1 MSVPKFALGNRKLI
15 WFLLAVMLVG
25 GVFSFGEL
33 GKKEDAPFVIKS
45 AVLVTSYPGATPE
58 EVEQLVT
65 EPIEREV
72 QSLAGVYKIRSESSF
87 GLSKITVELAPST
100 SPDAIPQKWDE
111 LRRKVL
117 NIQPHLPDGAG
128 PVTVNDD
135 FGDVF
140 GIYYALVAGEGF
152 SWDDLRRYAEYIK
165 TRLVAVEGVQKVML
179 YGEQR
184 EVVNIFVSP
193 STLANLGIN
202 PGIMAAAVTSQNRPV
217 NTGLLQTGEM
227 DLTVVA
233 SGSYADVQD
242 IRNQIISTP
251 DGRQL
256 RIGDFAT
263 VEKGYATP
271 TTSLMRV
278 NGHKAIGI
286 GVASL
291 PTVDVV
297 KTGEAVKV
305 KIEELLPLIP
315 VGLELQPLYLENE
328 IAAQANRTFLL
339 NLIES
344 VAIVIFIIMLAMGL
358 RGGVLIGSSL
368 LFSIGGTML
377 LMLMLDVG
385 LNRTSL
391 AGFIIAMGMLV
402 DNAIVVTDNA
412 RVMIQRGRDR
422 HGALIDGA
430 VKSQWGLLGAT
441 FIGVISFLPLYLAPS
456 SVAEIVKPLFVVL
469 ALSLGLSWLLAL
481 TQTPLFGIYLL
492 KQPDAGLK
500 SAADPYDKKFYH
512 AFGTLL
518 SLLIR
523 RRWLTLGVVVV
534 LFVLSLVVMGRAPS
548 SFFPNLD
555 KPYFRADCFMPD
567 GYSIYQTDKRMDEL
581 SEWLLLQPE
590 VKTVSVTVGSSPVR
604 YYLASTSV
612 GPKPNCGNILVELH
626 SAEGTADVCDR
637 FAVYARER
645 FPDMLVRA
653 SLFKL
658 SPAVEATIEIGFSGP
673 SQDTLIALAERAKG
687 LMRECSLVGDVRSD
701 WGNKIPTV
709 SPLYSQ
715 EKGQRLGVTRQDVAM
730 FVKFATNGLV
740 LGDYRDGSRLLPV
753 LLKDASIDRFNLANF
768 GSLPVFTPNGLVVPI
783 EQVLDSL
790 SGEYRYGVLKRYQR
804 ELTLRAQCDPL
815 QGANAAEAYRQVYDA
830 VWPEMQ
836 RQLPEGYSMKVFGEQ
851 ESQAE
856 SNAALA
862 ANMPLT
868 LFLIFTTLLLLFR
881 NYSEPLIILMMIPL
895 IFIGVVA
902 GLAVSGKMLDFFAL
916 LGLLGLVGMNIKNAV
931 VLVEQIG
938 VELATGLEPREAV
951 IRATESRIIP
961 VVLASG
967 TTILGMLP
975 LLSDAMFGS
984 MAAVIMG
991 GLFVATFLTILVLPV
1006 TYCAVRRIK

>member
-217 NTGLLQTGEM
+217 NTGLLQTGAM

-256 RIGDFAT
+256 RIGDFAI

-297 KTGEAVKV
+297 KTGEAVKA

-456 SVAEIVKPLFVVL
+456 SVAEIVKPLFV
-469 ALSLGLSWLLAL
+469 
-481 TQTPLFGIYLL
+481 
-492 KQPDAGLK
+492 
-500 SAADPYDKKFYH
+500 
-512 AFGTLL
+512 
-518 SLLIR
+518 
-523 RRWLTLGVVVV
+523 
-534 LFVLSLVVMGRAPS
+534 
-548 SFFPNLD
+548 
-555 KPYFRADCFMPD
+555 
-567 GYSIYQTDKRMDEL
+567 
-581 SEWLLLQPE
+581 
-590 VKTVSVTVGSSPVR
+590 
-604 YYLASTSV
+604 
-612 GPKPNCGNILVELH
+612 
-626 SAEGTADVCDR
+626 
-637 FAVYARER
+637 
-645 FPDMLVRA
+645 
-653 SLFKL
+653 
-658 SPAVEATIEIGFSGP
+658 
-673 SQDTLIALAERAKG
+673 
-687 LMRECSLVGDVRSD
+687 
-701 WGNKIPTV
+701 
-709 SPLYSQ
+709 
-715 EKGQRLGVTRQDVAM
+715 
-730 FVKFATNGLV
+730 
-740 LGDYRDGSRLLPV
+740 
-753 LLKDASIDRFNLANF
+753 
-768 GSLPVFTPNGLVVPI
+768 
-783 EQVLDSL
+783 
-790 SGEYRYGVLKRYQR
+790 
-804 ELTLRAQCDPL
+804 
-815 QGANAAEAYRQVYDA
+815 
-830 VWPEMQ
+830 
-836 RQLPEGYSMKVFGEQ
+836 
-851 ESQAE
+851 
-856 SNAALA
+856 
-862 ANMPLT
+862 
-868 LFLIFTTLLLLFR
+868 
-881 NYSEPLIILMMIPL
+881 
-895 IFIGVVA
+895 
-902 GLAVSGKMLDFFAL
+902 
-916 LGLLGLVGMNIKNAV
+916 
-931 VLVEQIG
+931 
-938 VELATGLEPREAV
+938 
-951 IRATESRIIP
+951 
-961 VVLASG
+961 
-967 TTILGMLP
+967 
-975 LLSDAMFGS
+975 
-984 MAAVIMG
+984 
-991 GLFVATFLTILVLPV
+991 
-1006 TYCAVRRIK
+1006 